1 MRRRY
6 RVTRNN
12 FVFPSAFDLLCWR
25 TGTNNRRAA
34 RLLCRTERTIADWRA
49 GNRPVPRWAFD
60 LVYYAA
66 FELPELRLEKLRYR
80 GWADLR
86 PFYGAPANADPF
98 LPAQGLSQAATGAP
112 DHAVPNPAQ
121 PGRTVGPSGAHGR
134 ARRPRESRP

>member
-25 TGTNNRRAA
+25 TGTNNARAA

-49 GNRPVPRWAFD
+49 GHRPVPRWAFD
-60 LVYYAA
+60 LVYYAS
-66 FELPELRLEKLRYR
+66 FELPEVLLAKVRYR

-86 PFYGAPANADPF
+86 PFYGVPANGPLF
-98 LPAQGLSQAATGAP
+98 LPAVQPMASATGVPSHAAP
-112 DHAVPNPAQ
+112 C
-121 PGRTVGPSGAHGR
+121 PGGVGRDGPGQGHGA
-134 ARRPRESRP
+134 ARDRGSA